1 MSRGGYERITRIT
14 HRWLAI
20 GAGGFFFL
28 SLVTGLL
35 WADARFLY
43 WDERYKEKVL
53 AMPGPSVDSA
63 RLSVPQVVDAL
74 RGKIGGPLT
83 AEHLV
88 LRSDFGRLLYEVR
101 LRREGTVITAL
112 LDAVTG
118 EQLSPISTELARVI
132 AAQYVRPPA
141 MTIGA
146 EVEQYRPRKK
156 KRSYDAV
163 RVRFDDDNKTEI
175 ILDRQTGEILEDE
188 GRWRR
193 LHFFVMQLHQ
203 LNFFGF
209 DKTLLNVPALP
220 LLLMGFS
227 GMLLWAFHQA
237 RGVGRK
243 TAVGQ
248 TQQRCAAVLNGP
260 HRRSRAE
267 SSVHE

>member
-1 MSRGGYERITRIT
+1 M
-14 HRWLAI
+14 
-20 GAGGFFFL
+20 
-28 SLVTGLL
+28 
-35 WADARFLY
+35 
-43 WDERYKEKVL
+43 
-53 AMPGPSVDSA
+53 
-63 RLSVPQVVDAL
+63 
-74 RGKIGGPLT
+74 T

-101 LRREGTVITAL
+101 FRREGTAVTVL

-118 EQLSPISTELARVI
+118 ERLSPISTELALVI

-141 MTIGA
+141 IPIRA

-220 LLLMGFS
+220 LLLMGLS

-237 RGVGRK
+237 RGGRHK
-243 TAVGQ
+243 TAV
-248 TQQRCAAVLNGP
+248 AASTSTPG
-260 HRRSRAE
+260 
-267 SSVHE
+267 SSVRSPSQAR